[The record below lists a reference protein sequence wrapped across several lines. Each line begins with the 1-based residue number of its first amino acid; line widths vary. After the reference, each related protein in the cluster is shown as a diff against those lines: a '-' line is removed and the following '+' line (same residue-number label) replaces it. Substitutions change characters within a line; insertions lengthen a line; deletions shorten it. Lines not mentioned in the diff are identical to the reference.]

1 MTDLSLDPEE
11 LKQGGVSMFAAS
23 DGLYEDFKQVASEG
37 GTLAGSVDTG
47 AFSGVN
53 EVAQAVERWEGAIVP
68 GLRGRVEELGAFL
81 AVYAVQHVDLDAM
94 TAEMFAQYADPEV
107 FPVEPGSRTTPAPE
121 LP

>member
-37 GTLAGSVDTG
+37 GALAGSVDTG

-68 GLRGRVEELGAFL
+68 GLRSRVEELGAFL

>member
-1 MTDLSLDPEE
+1 MVDLSLDPEE
-11 LKQGGVSMFAAS
+11 IKRGGVSMFAAS

-37 GTLAGSVDTG
+37 GALAGSVDTG
-47 AFSGVN
+47 SFTGVN

-81 AVYAVQHVDLDAM
+81 AVYSVQHVELDGM

-107 FPVEPGSRTTPAPE
+107 FPVDPGARTTPAPE
-121 LP
+121 